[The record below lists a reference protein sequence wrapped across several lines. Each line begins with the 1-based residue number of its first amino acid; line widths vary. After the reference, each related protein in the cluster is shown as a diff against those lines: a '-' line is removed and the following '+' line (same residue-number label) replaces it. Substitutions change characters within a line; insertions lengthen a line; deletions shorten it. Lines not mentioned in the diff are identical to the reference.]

1 MYSRMNEKDRQEV
14 IRELLSRIQY
24 GVVFE
29 VNENVEGWKES
40 NIPVESTENGVG
52 NISGC
57 NMEALLGAFERGDI
71 DIRLYLR
78 PMDDMADMWMNQMRD
93 IVEYDNAHGGGREMT
108 DLFLPKLTEFIFGN
122 HYDTNDM
129 IGRGLALPAKEGMY
143 SIKQ

>member
-1 MYSRMNEKDRQEV
+1 MNGKDRQDV
-14 IRELLSRIQY
+14 IDELLSRIQY

-29 VNENVEGWKES
+29 VVENVEGWKES

-52 NISGC
+52 SIDGC
-57 NMEALLGAFERGDI
+57 NMGALLGAFERGDI

-78 PMDDMADMWMNQMRD
+78 PMDDTANKWMNQMHD

-108 DLFLPKLTEFIFGN
+108 DLFLPRLTEFIFGN

-143 SIKQ
+143 NEQ

>member
-24 GVVFE
+24 GVVFK
-29 VNENVEGWKES
+29 VDENVEGWEKN
-40 NIPVESTENGVG
+40 NIPVEGVENGVG
-52 NISGC
+52 NIGGR
-57 NMEALLGAFERGDI
+57 NVEAMLGAFERGDI

-78 PMDDMADMWMNQMRD
+78 PMDDNADAWMKQMRH

-108 DLFLPKLTEFIFGN
+108 DLFLPKLTEFILGN

-129 IGRGLALPAKEGMY
+129 IGRGLALPAPEGMY
-143 SIKQ
+143 NEQ